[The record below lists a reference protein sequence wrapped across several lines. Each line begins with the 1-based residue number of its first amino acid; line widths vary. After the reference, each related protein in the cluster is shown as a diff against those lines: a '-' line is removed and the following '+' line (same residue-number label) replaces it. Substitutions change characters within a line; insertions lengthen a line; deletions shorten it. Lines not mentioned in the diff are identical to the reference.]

1 LKTTAWNT
9 TGSNHCIILL
19 SSWWWA

>member
-1 LKTTAWNT
+1 LKTTARNT
-9 TGSNHCIILL
+9 TGSNHCIIFL

>member
-1 LKTTAWNT
+1 LKTTARNT
-9 TGSNHCIILL
+9 TGSNHCIIHL

>member
-1 LKTTAWNT
+1 LKTTARNT

-19 SSWWWA
+19 SSW

>member
-1 LKTTAWNT
+1 LKTTARNT

-19 SSWWWA
+19 SPWWWA

>member
-1 LKTTAWNT
+1 LKTTARNAT
-9 TGSNHCIILL
+9 DSNHCIILL